1 MNGES
6 WENSLTL
13 LHIPSRQP
21 CVSDTHNARYLS
33 RPGDYSPGFVA
44 PRFSDK
50 IPRLM
55 SAKD

>member
-21 CVSDTHNARYLS
+21 CVSGAHNARYFS
-33 RPGDYSPGFVA
+33 WPGDYSRGFVA
-44 PRFSDK
+44 LGFSDK

-55 SAKD
+55 SPKN